1 MATPARIATGVIAL
15 AASQV
20 PAADQLREVGLRVT
34 APRLAVHAALAAAPH
49 STAADLIAAANLI
62 AAGGV
67 SKQGLYNVL
76 ADFESAGMLRRIEPA
91 GSPAR
96 FELRVGDNH
105 HHLVCR
111 ICGRTEDVD
120 CAVGEAPCLAPST
133 TSGFVLDEAE
143 IVWWGTCSDCASDG
157 SSGRLAPREQ
167 PITHEPD
174 SQEAIA

>member
-1 MATPARIATGVIAL
+1 MASPARTAPAVSPV
-15 AASQV
+15 AA
-20 PAADQLREVGLRVT
+20 AAQLRAAGLRVT
-34 APRLAVHAALAAAPH
+34 APRLAVHAALAAEPH
-49 STAADLIAAANLI
+49 STAADLIAAASS
-62 AAGGV
+62 AGGV

-111 ICGRTEDVD
+111 MCGRTEDVD
-120 CAVGEAPCLAPST
+120 CAVGEAPCLVPST

-143 IVWWGTCSDCASDG
+143 VVWWGRCSDCASDG
-157 SSGRLAPREQ
+157 DVPSTSTGSSTQ
-167 PITHEPD
+167 PVTSERD